1 MNLSYILKGISMP
14 NTTAEKDYTQYSE
27 KQLFNLIHQLERKIK
42 KMQND
47 RVSFKEKM
55 AKELEKRDQ
64 NFKDKIDALNELLQ
78 KISQAF
84 DDKNDCCFGHETP
97 NLETQQAMRDA
108 LSGVNLTQID
118 SLDDLTNEL
127 KRENSKGFENV
138 CFSV

>member
-1 MNLSYILKGISMP
+1 MP
-14 NTTAEKDYTQYSE
+14 NTTAKKDYTQYSE

-84 DDKNDCCFGHETP
+84 DGKRDCCLGNKIP
-97 NLETQQAMRDA
+97 NIQTQQAMRDA
-108 LSGVNLTQID
+108 FNKETDLIVEDFSSYSDERKKALGVKTQ
-118 SLDDLTNEL
+118 S
-127 KRENSKGFENV
+127 
-138 CFSV
+138 

>member
-1 MNLSYILKGISMP
+1 MP
-14 NTTAEKDYTQYSE
+14 NSPTKKDYTQYSE
-27 KQLFNLIHQLERKIK
+27 KQLFNLINQLEQKIK

-47 RVSFKEKM
+47 RASFKEKM

-84 DDKNDCCFGHETP
+84 DDKRDCCLGRKIP
-97 NLETQQAMRDA
+97 NIQTQQAMRDA
-108 LSGVNLTQID
+108 LNGVNLTQID

-127 KRENSKGFENV
+127 KRENGKGFENV

>member
-1 MNLSYILKGISMP
+1 MP

-47 RVSFKEKM
+47 RASFKEKM

-84 DDKNDCCFGHETP
+84 DDKRDCCLGRKIP
-97 NLETQQAMRDA
+97 NIQTQQAMRDA
-108 LSGVNLTQID
+108 LNGVNLTQID

-127 KRENSKGFENV
+127 KRENNKGFENV

>member
-1 MNLSYILKGISMP
+1 MP
-14 NTTAEKDYTQYSE
+14 NFSTKKDYTRYSE
-27 KQLFNLIHQLERKIK
+27 KQLFNLINQLEQKIK

-47 RVSFKEKM
+47 RASFKEKM

-84 DDKNDCCFGHETP
+84 DNKRDCCLGHKIP

-108 LSGVNLTQID
+108 LNKETDLIVEDFSSYSDERKRALGVETQP
-118 SLDDLTNEL
+118 
-127 KRENSKGFENV
+127 
-138 CFSV
+138 

>member
-1 MNLSYILKGISMP
+1 MP
-14 NTTAEKDYTQYSE
+14 NTTNKDYTKYSE

-84 DDKNDCCFGHETP
+84 DDKRDCCLGHEIP
-97 NLETQQAMRDA
+97 NIQTQQAMRDA
-108 LSGVNLTQID
+108 LNKETDLIVEDFSSYSDERKKALGVKTQP
-118 SLDDLTNEL
+118 
-127 KRENSKGFENV
+127 
-138 CFSV
+138 

>member
-1 MNLSYILKGISMP
+1 MP
-14 NTTAEKDYTQYSE
+14 NTTAKKDYTKYSE
-27 KQLFNLIHQLERKIK
+27 KQLFNLINQLERKIK

-78 KISQAF
+78 KISQSF
-84 DDKNDCCFGHETP
+84 DDKRDCCLGSKIP
-97 NLETQQAMRDA
+97 NIQTQQAMRDA
-108 LSGVNLTQID
+108 LNGVNLTQID

-127 KRENSKGFENV
+127 KRENNKGFENV

>member
-1 MNLSYILKGISMP
+1 MP
-14 NTTAEKDYTQYSE
+14 NSPTKKDCTQYSE
-27 KQLFNLIHQLERKIK
+27 KQLFNLISQLERKIK

-84 DDKNDCCFGHETP
+84 DDKRDCCLGRKIP
-97 NLETQQAMRDA
+97 NIQTQQAMRDA
-108 LSGVNLTQID
+108 LNGVNLTQID

-127 KRENSKGFENV
+127 KRENSKGCENV

>member
-1 MNLSYILKGISMP
+1 MP
-14 NTTAEKDYTQYSE
+14 NSPTKKDYTRYSE
-27 KQLFNLIHQLERKIK
+27 KQLFSLINQLEQKIK

-47 RVSFKEKM
+47 RASFKEKM

-84 DDKNDCCFGHETP
+84 DDKRDCCLGPKIP

-108 LSGVNLTQID
+108 LNKETDLIVEDFSSYSDERKRALGVETQP
-118 SLDDLTNEL
+118 
-127 KRENSKGFENV
+127 
-138 CFSV
+138 

>member
-1 MNLSYILKGISMP
+1 MP
-14 NTTAEKDYTQYSE
+14 NSPTKKDYTQYSE
-27 KQLFNLIHQLERKIK
+27 KQLFSLINQLEQKIK

-47 RVSFKEKM
+47 RASFKEKM

-64 NFKDKIDALNELLQ
+64 NFKDKIDALNGLLQ

-84 DDKNDCCFGHETP
+84 DDKRDCCLGHKIP
-97 NLETQQAMRDA
+97 NIQTQQAMRDA
-108 LSGVNLTQID
+108 LNGVNLTQID

-127 KRENSKGFENV
+127 KRENGKGFENV

>member
-1 MNLSYILKGISMP
+1 MP
-14 NTTAEKDYTQYSE
+14 NTTAKKDYTKYSE
-27 KQLFNLIHQLERKIK
+27 RQLVNLIHQLERKIK

-84 DDKNDCCFGHETP
+84 DDKRDCCLGRKIP
-97 NLETQQAMRDA
+97 NIQTQQAMRDA
-108 LSGVNLTQID
+108 LNGVNLTQID

-127 KRENSKGFENV
+127 KRENNKGFESV

>member
-1 MNLSYILKGISMP
+1 MP

-47 RVSFKEKM
+47 GVSFKEKM

-84 DDKNDCCFGHETP
+84 DDKRDCCLGHEIP
-97 NLETQQAMRDA
+97 NIQTQQAMRDA
-108 LSGVNLTQID
+108 LNGVNLTQID
-118 SLDDLTNEL
+118 SLDDFTNEL
-127 KRENSKGFENV
+127 KRENNKGFESV

>member
-1 MNLSYILKGISMP
+1 MP
-14 NTTAEKDYTQYSE
+14 NSPTKKDYTQYSE
-27 KQLFNLIHQLERKIK
+27 KQLFNLINQLEQKIK

-47 RVSFKEKM
+47 RASFKEKM
-55 AKELEKRDQ
+55 AKELDKRDQ
-64 NFKDKIDALNELLQ
+64 NFKDKIDALNGLLQ

-84 DDKNDCCFGHETP
+84 DDKRDCCLGRKIP

-108 LSGVNLTQID
+108 LNGVNLTQIN

-127 KRENSKGFENV
+127 KRENGKGFENV

>member
-1 MNLSYILKGISMP
+1 MP
-14 NTTAEKDYTQYSE
+14 NTTAEKDYTKYSE

-84 DDKNDCCFGHETP
+84 DDKRDCCFRHEIP
-97 NLETQQAMRDA
+97 NIQTQQAMRDA
-108 LSGVNLTQID
+108 LNGVNLTQID

-127 KRENSKGFENV
+127 KRENNKGFESV

>member
-1 MNLSYILKGISMP
+1 MP

-64 NFKDKIDALNELLQ
+64 DFKDKIDALNELLQ

-84 DDKNDCCFGHETP
+84 NDKNDCCLGRKIP
-97 NLETQQAMRDA
+97 NLETQKAMRDA
-108 LSGVNLTQID
+108 LNGENLETIEDFFAWANEIKKEVNA
-118 SLDDLTNEL
+118 
-127 KRENSKGFENV
+127 EN
-138 CFSV
+138 

>member
-1 MNLSYILKGISMP
+1 MP
-14 NTTAEKDYTQYSE
+14 NTTNKDYTQYSQR
-27 KQLFNLIHQLERKIK
+27 QLFNLIHQLERKIK

-84 DDKNDCCFGHETP
+84 DDKRDCCFGHETP
-97 NLETQQAMRDA
+97 NIQTQQAMRDVGNKETDLIVEDFSSYSDERKKA
-108 LSGVNLTQID
+108 LGVEAQ
-118 SLDDLTNEL
+118 S
-127 KRENSKGFENV
+127 
-138 CFSV
+138 

>member
-1 MNLSYILKGISMP
+1 MP
-14 NTTAEKDYTQYSE
+14 NTTAEKDYTQYSD

-84 DDKNDCCFGHETP
+84 DDKRDCCFGHETP

-108 LSGVNLTQID
+108 LNGENLETIEDFSAWANEIKKEVNA
-118 SLDDLTNEL
+118 
-127 KRENSKGFENV
+127 EN
-138 CFSV
+138 

>member
-1 MNLSYILKGISMP
+1 MP
-14 NTTAEKDYTQYSE
+14 NSPTKKDYTQYSE
-27 KQLFNLIHQLERKIK
+27 KQLFNLINQINQLEQKIK

-84 DDKNDCCFGHETP
+84 DDKRDCCLGSKIP

-108 LSGVNLTQID
+108 LNKETDLIVEDFSSYSDERKKALGVKTQ
-118 SLDDLTNEL
+118 S
-127 KRENSKGFENV
+127 
-138 CFSV
+138 

>member
-1 MNLSYILKGISMP
+1 MP
-14 NTTAEKDYTQYSE
+14 NFPTKKDYTQYSE
-27 KQLFNLIHQLERKIK
+27 KQLFNLINQLEQKIK

-47 RVSFKEKM
+47 RASFKEKM

-84 DDKNDCCFGHETP
+84 DNKRDCCLGRKIP

-108 LSGVNLTQID
+108 LNKETDLIVEDFSSYSDERKRALGVETQP
-118 SLDDLTNEL
+118 
-127 KRENSKGFENV
+127 
-138 CFSV
+138 

>member
-1 MNLSYILKGISMP
+1 MP
-14 NTTAEKDYTQYSE
+14 NTTAKKDYTQYSE
-27 KQLFNLIHQLERKIK
+27 KQLVNLIHQLERKIK

-84 DDKNDCCFGHETP
+84 DDKRDCCLGHETP

-108 LSGVNLTQID
+108 LKDENLETIEDFSAWANEIKKEVNA
-118 SLDDLTNEL
+118 
-127 KRENSKGFENV
+127 EN
-138 CFSV
+138 

>member
-1 MNLSYILKGISMP
+1 MP
-14 NTTAEKDYTQYSE
+14 NTTAKKDYTQYSE
-27 KQLFNLIHQLERKIK
+27 KQLVNLIHQLERKIK

-47 RVSFKEKM
+47 RASFKEKM

-84 DDKNDCCFGHETP
+84 DDKRDCCFRHEIP
-97 NLETQQAMRDA
+97 NIETQQAMRDA
-108 LSGVNLTQID
+108 LNGVNLTQID

-127 KRENSKGFENV
+127 KRENNKGFESV

>member
-1 MNLSYILKGISMP
+1 MP
-14 NTTAEKDYTQYSE
+14 NSPTKKDYTKYSE

-55 AKELEKRDQ
+55 TKELEKRDQ

-84 DDKNDCCFGHETP
+84 DYKNDCCLGRKIP
-97 NLETQQAMRDA
+97 NIQTQQAMRDA
-108 LSGVNLTQID
+108 LNGVNLTQID

-127 KRENSKGFENV
+127 KRENNKGFENV

>member
-1 MNLSYILKGISMP
+1 MP

-27 KQLFNLIHQLERKIK
+27 KQLFNLIHQLEQKIK

-84 DDKNDCCFGHETP
+84 DDKRDCCLGRKIP
-97 NLETQQAMRDA
+97 NIQTQQAMRDA
-108 LSGVNLTQID
+108 LSGENLETIEDFSAWANEVKKEVNA
-118 SLDDLTNEL
+118 
-127 KRENSKGFENV
+127 EN
-138 CFSV
+138 

>member
-1 MNLSYILKGISMP
+1 MP
-14 NTTAEKDYTQYSE
+14 NTTAEKDYTKYSE

-64 NFKDKIDALNELLQ
+64 NFKDKIDALNGLLQ

-84 DDKNDCCFGHETP
+84 DDKRDCCLGRKIP
-97 NLETQQAMRDA
+97 NIQTQQAMRDA
-108 LSGVNLTQID
+108 LNGENLETIEDFSAWVNEIKKEV
-118 SLDDLTNEL
+118 NA
-127 KRENSKGFENV
+127 EN
-138 CFSV
+138 

>member
-1 MNLSYILKGISMP
+1 MP
-14 NTTAEKDYTQYSE
+14 NTTKKDYTQYSE

-84 DDKNDCCFGHETP
+84 DDKRDCCLGRKIP
-97 NLETQQAMRDA
+97 NIQTQQVMRDA
-108 LSGVNLTQID
+108 VDGVNLTQID
-118 SLDDLTNEL
+118 NLDDLTNEL
-127 KRENSKGFENV
+127 KRENNKGFENV

>member
-1 MNLSYILKGISMP
+1 MP
-14 NTTAEKDYTQYSE
+14 NSPTKKDCTQYSE

-84 DDKNDCCFGHETP
+84 DDKRDCCLGRKIP
-97 NLETQQAMRDA
+97 NIQTQQAMRDA
-108 LSGVNLTQID
+108 LNGVNLTQID

-127 KRENSKGFENV
+127 KRENSKGFESV

>member
-1 MNLSYILKGISMP
+1 MP
-14 NTTAEKDYTQYSE
+14 NTTKKDYTKYSE
-27 KQLFNLIHQLERKIK
+27 KQLVNLIHQLERKIK

-64 NFKDKIDALNELLQ
+64 NFKDKIDALKELLQ

-84 DDKNDCCFGHETP
+84 DDKRDCCLGRKIP
-97 NLETQQAMRDA
+97 NIQTQQAMRDA
-108 LSGVNLTQID
+108 VNGVNLTQID

-127 KRENSKGFENV
+127 KRENNKGFENV

>member
-1 MNLSYILKGISMP
+1 MP

-64 NFKDKIDALNELLQ
+64 NFKDKIDALNELLR

-84 DDKNDCCFGHETP
+84 DDKRDCCLGHEIP
-97 NLETQQAMRDA
+97 NIQTQQAMRGA
-108 LSGVNLTQID
+108 LSGANLETIEDFHAWANEIKKEVNA
-118 SLDDLTNEL
+118 
-127 KRENSKGFENV
+127 EN
-138 CFSV
+138 